1 MRSRRLDAKERQRWR
16 FWCLPKV
23 ADVTRLDRAGDTP
36 TFGWALDYEK
46 SRVFYSATQVEAAL
60 PGGTVKARG
69 IIRASP
75 RASPN
80 ELRPVGTFD
89 AKALRVTK

>member
-36 TFGWALDYEK
+36 TTDRIWGAFHSLTPVA
-46 SRVFYSATQVEAAL
+46 VVESDLPSLLAAL
-60 PGGTVKARG
+60 PFRKCVDLAT
-69 IIRASP
+69 SP
-75 RASPN
+75 TRSF
-80 ELRPVGTFD
+80 RPWPD
-89 AKALRVTK
+89 DPP